1 VQATSRKLLL
11 VALGGTLALTACMPD
26 QLDVTDPLQPRAEE
40 ASRAARTVIPGQYI
54 VVLRPETADVDGL
67 ANSLVSAEDGTLLNT
82 YRHTIKGFAAR
93 LPERAVER
101 LRANPNVLM
110 VEQDEVVELMGT
122 TQTPATWGI
131 DRVDQ
136 RNAPRDNSYTYFATG
151 AGVDA
156 YIIDTGI
163 RYTHNEFGGRASFG
177 VDYINDGRN
186 GADCNGH
193 GTHVAGTVGGSTYGV
208 AKNVSLISVRVFAC
222 SGGSA
227 WETIIA
233 AIDWVTARHVAKPS
247 PKRPSVVNM
256 SLGGGRFQPV
266 NDAVTASVAQGVHHA
281 IAAGNDGQNACNYS
295 PASTPE
301 AVTVGGTNIGEG
313 RQYNFGPCVDLFAPG
328 VSITSAWWQNDTQIN
343 TISGTSMATP
353 HVAGAMA
360 MLLQIQPDLT
370 PAQVE
375 SHLTRTASVNKIS
388 NVGTG
393 SPNLL
398 LYTPIEMDVQPGAI
412 SLSNTPTVN
421 VVLISRP
428 SFDATA
434 VNANNVRLWI
444 GNTPVAPA
452 TRGGNAIASARD
464 FDGDGRTD
472 HIISFRTAD
481 LVAAGLNTTRRDIG
495 LRWTTADGQSE
506 ARDLTLPTRV
516 P

>member
-1 VQATSRKLLL
+1 VHAMPRKLFLT
-11 VALGGTLALTACMPD
+11 ALGGTLALTACMPD

-54 VVLRPETADVDGL
+54 VLLRPGTTDVDGM
-67 ANSLVSAEDGTLLNT
+67 AASLVQAEDGTLLHT

-110 VEQDEVVELMGT
+110 VEQDVMDELMGT

-131 DRVDQ
+131 DRTDQ
-136 RNAPRDNSYTYFATG
+136 RNRPRDDSYTYFATG
-151 AGVDA
+151 AGVNV
-156 YIIDTGI
+156 YVIDSGI
-163 RYTHNEFGGRASFG
+163 HYTHNEFGGRAIPG
-177 VDYINDGRN
+177 IDYVDDGRN
-186 GADCNGH
+186 GGDCNGH
-193 GTHVAGTVGGSTYGV
+193 GTHVSGTVGGSTYGM
-208 AKNVSLISVRVFAC
+208 AKQATLISVRIFPC
-222 SGGSA
+222 SGGSPRSR
-227 WETIIA
+227 TIA
-233 AIDWVTARHVAKPS
+233 SVDWVTDNHVKPA
-247 PKRPSVVNM
+247 VVNM
-256 SLGGGRFQPV
+256 SLGGNNEAFPGLSTL
-266 NDAVTASVAQGVHHA
+266 DLAVEASVAQGVHYA
-281 IAAGNDGQNACNYS
+281 VAAGNEGQDACTRS
-295 PASTPE
+295 PARAPS
-301 AVTVGGTNIGEG
+301 AVTVGGTNSNDG
-313 RQYNFGPCVDLFAPG
+313 RQYNFGTCVDLFAPG
-328 VSITSAWWQNDTQIN
+328 VGITSAWWTSNTATN

-353 HVAGAMA
+353 HVAGTLA
-360 MLLQIQPDLT
+360 MLLQIQPGLT
-370 PAQVE
+370 PAE
-375 SHLTRTASVNKIS
+375 TELFLTRTASVDKVTNPG
-388 NVGTG
+388 VG